1 MKIQELFD
9 IDRFIKT
16 NDILEVTS
24 QQILSSQNNYNPNG
38 LFSENIFGQT
48 PEERKY
54 RCGYITL
61 PVYFFN
67 PYIAKNV
74 IKSNGG
80 NIRKLAYSE
89 ARFNLVD
96 GELIQDEKG
105 KYSGFKDLYQIW
117 DQIDIKK
124 TVKSQIP
131 EIIDILT
138 KTPKRLLFSNK
149 VLVLPPDG
157 FREMGTK
164 NGKQVKSE
172 LNTLYMK
179 LLGLKSVSSHIG
191 STPHKIHN
199 QIQDTIMDIYVFID
213 SRVSKKHGFFQK
225 ELLSKTTLWG
235 ASAVISAPKYN
246 TENPEIGVFRTGYPL
261 AILTSLFHPLVKF
274 QLKQMLSYDSIYQM
288 HVNKEEVRSNDIVNM
303 YDDKMIED
311 LMKIYKKN
319 PGNRFKQLYLDP
331 ANTKPIMIQY
341 MDLNKNEPITRPLT
355 LTDIIYQCVYTV
367 VVVGNRMVYT
377 VRYPI
382 GDYLGAF
389 FSKVHILS
397 TNTTTKI
404 QMGEQ
409 VYPSYPLINIE
420 LPRSR
425 VATSFSETV
434 TPSNSRLKVI
444 GGDYDGDT
452 VKNIGIWSD
461 DANKQA
467 EELMYSKIYNITPQ
481 GTTVYQ
487 IEIECLNG
495 LFALTKNT

>member
-9 IDRFIKT
+9 IDRYIKT
-16 NDILEVTS
+16 NDIMEVTS
-24 QQILSSQNNYNPNG
+24 QQILSSQNNYNPTG
-38 LFSENIFGQT
+38 LFSETIFGQT

-54 RCGYITL
+54 KCGYITL
-61 PVYFFN
+61 PVPMFN
-67 PYIAKNV
+67 PYIAINI
-74 IKSNGG
+74 IKRSGG
-80 NIRKLAYSE
+80 VIRKMAYSE
-89 ARFNLVD
+89 CKCNLID
-96 GELIQDEKG
+96 GQLVPAEDGQYK
-105 KYSGFKDLYQIW
+105 GFKDLYKIW
-117 DQIDIKK
+117 EQIDIKK
-124 TVKSQIP
+124 TINSKVQ
-131 EIIDILT
+131 EVTDILT

-149 VLVLPPDG
+149 LLILPPE
-157 FREMGTK
+157 FREIGMK

-179 LLGLKSVSSHIG
+179 ILGLKQVTSHIG
-191 STPHKIHN
+191 TAPFQIHN
-199 QIQDTIMDIYVFID
+199 KIQDTIIDIYTFINT
-213 SRVSKKHGFFQK
+213 RVSKKHGFFQK
-225 ELLSKTTLWG
+225 ELLSKTTTWG
-235 ASAVISAPKYN
+235 AGAVISAPKYN

-261 AILTSLFHPLVKF
+261 HILTSLFHPLIKF
-274 QLKQMLSYDSIYQM
+274 QLKQLLSYDSIYQM
-288 HVNKEEVRSNDIVNM
+288 HINKEEVKSNNIVNM

-319 PGNRFKQLYLDP
+319 PGNRFRKLYLDP
-331 ANTKPIMIQY
+331 ENTKPITIQY
-341 MDLNKNEPITRPLT
+341 MDLTRNETVTRPLT

-397 TNTTTKI
+397 TNSTSRV
-404 QMGEQ
+404 QLNDQ
-409 VYPSYPLINIE
+409 VYSSYPQIDPE
-420 LPRSR
+420 LPTSR
-425 VATSFSETV
+425 VATSFSDTV